1 MQNLETPYRV
11 LILGGTTEASELA
24 RSLAGETK
32 IAPVL
37 SLAGRTKSPK
47 PPPIPYRVGGFG
59 GIEGLKAYLHD
70 NHVEAMVDATHPFAA
85 QMTDHAAAAAK
96 ATGVP
101 LIRIDR
107 PAWRP
112 EAGDRWISVGTM
124 AEAAKALGPE
134 PRRVFLTIGRNEL
147 AAFRAAPQHH
157 YLTRS
162 VDPPDPET
170 RPPNCTVI
178 EAVGP
183 FKLDDERALIADH
196 GIEML
201 VTKNAGG
208 TATAAKLTA
217 AREAG
222 IPVVM
227 VERPPLPEI
236 DTVPDAAAALSW
248 LMERAQGT

>member
-1 MQNLETPYRV
+1 MRNNETPYRV

-24 RSLAGETK
+24 RSLAGEPK

-47 PPPIPYRVGGFG
+47 LPPIPHRVGGFG
-59 GIEGLKAYLHD
+59 GIDGLIAYLNE
-70 NHVEAMVDATHPFAA
+70 NHVAAMIDATHPFAA
-85 QMTDHAAAAAK
+85 QMTDHAAAAAE

-107 PAWRP
+107 PAWQP
-112 EAGDRWISVGTM
+112 QEGDTWIPVATM
-124 AEAAKALGPE
+124 AEAAVALGPA
-134 PRRVFLTIGRNEL
+134 PKRVFLTIGRNEL
-147 AAFRAAPQHH
+147 GAFRTAPQHH

-162 VDPPDPET
+162 VDPPGDDV
-170 RPPNCTVI
+170 RPPTCTTI

-183 FKLDDERALIADH
+183 FRLDDERKLIADH

-227 VERPPLPEI
+227 VERPPLPAI

-248 LMERAQGT
+248 LMGKAQGT

>member
-1 MQNLETPYRV
+1 M
-11 LILGGTTEASELA
+11 ILGGTTEASELA
-24 RSLAGETK
+24 KALVGEPK

-47 PPPIPYRVGGFG
+47 LPPIPYRIGGFG
-59 GIEGLKAYLHD
+59 GIEGLVAYLNV

-101 LIRIDR
+101 LIRVDR
-107 PAWRP
+107 PAWQP
-112 EAGDRWISVGTM
+112 QAGATWIFVATM
-124 AEAAKALGPE
+124 TEAASALGPE
-134 PRRVFLTIGRNEL
+134 PKRVFLTIGRNEL

-162 VDPPDPET
+162 VDPPDAET
-170 RPPNCTVI
+170 RPPICTAI

-196 GIEML
+196 GIDIL

-227 VERPPLPEI
+227 VERPPLPAI
-236 DTVPDAAAALSW
+236 DTVPDAATALSW
-248 LMERAQGT
+248 LMEGAQGT